1 MISSSLAALPPPL
14 LRYMKNQATPNIP
27 PSLTPPVNPN
37 VNEGFN
43 PATLEQA
50 RAAMPQTAN
59 KPNPATLPR
68 PTILPDRAPDMPVPA
83 IKAPQMPGPLSPE
96 MTETRRIGAP
106 LPLKQQSLPLAKLS
120 SLPQPL
126 PLEAPKDEAGQPW
139 TAARPGVPDQLDIP
153 ETRSKWWDTLKGI
166 GYGAMIG
173 ARNSGGNPW
182 GMLGGA
188 AAGGIG
194 TFKAP
199 SNADALQYEA
209 ITKPREQADAL
220 EQYQRDKIENELALG
235 RERASAETARGEN
248 YKVRAETEKQREAR
262 LAKEAAEKLTMD
274 RERLE
279 YDKGKPL
286 AIGTHGLYLP
296 TDGRIVEGTPRP
308 QAPQA
313 LRENVPAY
321 KDPVTGEIIPN
332 EYYIPYDERGQAR
345 DDRVSPAEERL
356 RTKEVTTEIA
366 RHNKLR
372 ADLIYKGDQLQR
384 MSKED
389 SKYAAAVDDYN
400 ALKQQFDDESERL
413 RSTYDDALED
423 HGTPGWPFFKPAPRP
438 DVKPRQPQP
447 AAPRRKPVANADA
460 EMLDA
465 VRKNP
470 QLYIEQMRRDRMTQ
484 AQIDTALKAA
494 GVK

>member
-1 MISSSLAALPPPL
+1 MNLTSALEPL
-14 LRYMKNQATPNIP
+14 LRFTRNRATPNL
-27 PSLTPPVNPN
+27 PSVLTPPFNPN
-37 VNEGFN
+37 AGSAL

-50 RAAMPQTAN
+50 RAAMPQVATP
-59 KPNPATLPR
+59 PNPATTPR
-68 PTILPDRAPDMPVPA
+68 PVALPSPAPDMPVPA
-83 IKAPQMPGPLSPE
+83 IKRPQTPLAADPNI
-96 MTETRRIGAP
+96 TETRRVGAP
-106 LPLKQQSLPLAKLS
+106 MPEKQQMLPLAKLS

-126 PLEAPKDEAGQPW
+126 PLEAPKDADGQPW

-199 SNADALQYEA
+199 SNSDLLRYEA
-209 ITKPREQADAL
+209 IEKPREQALAL

-262 LAKEAAEKLTMD
+262 LAREAAEKLKMD
-274 RERLE
+274 RERLD

-286 AIGTHGLYLP
+286 AIGPHGLYLP
-296 TDGRIVEGTPRP
+296 TDGRIVEGTPR
-308 QAPQA
+308 QQSPQA

-332 EYYIPYDERGQAR
+332 EYYIPYDERGQSRGA
-345 DDRVSPAEERL
+345 RVSPAEERL
-356 RTKEVTTEIA
+356 RTSAITSEISK
-366 RHNKLR
+366 HNKLR
-372 ADLIYKGDQLQR
+372 ADVIYLGNQIQR
-384 MSKED
+384 MKATD
-389 SKYAAAVDDYN
+389 AKYAETVDAYN
-400 ALKQQFDDESERL
+400 ATKQQFDDESERL
-413 RSTYDDALED
+413 RSTYGEALED
-423 HGTPGWPFFKPAPRP
+423 HGTPGWPFFKPT
-438 DVKPRQPQP
+438 PRQPQSS
-447 AAPRRKPVANADA
+447 APRRKAAPNPDA

-470 QLYIEQMRRDRMTQ
+470 QPYIDQMRRAGMTE
-484 AQIDTALKAA
+484 AQIEATLKAA
-494 GVK
+494 GVQ

>member
-1 MISSSLAALPPPL
+1 MTPSALASLDPL
-14 LRYMKNQATPNIP
+14 LRYAKNRAAPPIP
-27 PSLTPPVNPN
+27 AALTPPIR
-37 VNEGFN
+37 
-43 PATLEQA
+43 PATLDQA
-50 RAAMPQTAN
+50 RAATPQTVN

-83 IKAPQMPGPLSPE
+83 IKPPQIPAAQSPE
-96 MTETRRIGAP
+96 MTETRRVGAP
-106 LPLKQQSLPLAKLS
+106 VPHKQQALPLAQLS
-120 SLPQPL
+120 SLPEPPML
-126 PLEAPKDEAGQPW
+126 KAPEKLDGQPW
-139 TAARPGVPDQLDIP
+139 TAARPGSADQLEVP
-153 ETRSKWWDTLKGI
+153 QTRSKWWDVLRGV
-166 GYGAMIG
+166 GFGAMIG
-173 ARNSGGNPW
+173 AQRNPNNPW
-182 GMLGGA
+182 AMLGGA

-199 SNADALQYEA
+199 SNSDLLQYEA

-220 EQYQRDKIENELALG
+220 EMYQRDKMGNDIALG
-235 RERASAETARGEN
+235 REKTRTEIEDRATKKASDEIAR
-248 YKVRAETEKQREAR
+248 QREQR
-262 LAKEAAEKLTMD
+262 LADIERQKLELD

-279 YDKGKPL
+279 LEKNKPSS
-286 AIGTHGLYLP
+286 IGTGGLYLP
-296 TDGRIVEGTPRP
+296 EQDRVIPGTPRP
-308 QAPQA
+308 QSPQA

-321 KDPVTGEIIPN
+321 KDPATGEIIPN

-345 DDRVSPAEERL
+345 EDRVSPAEERL
-356 RTKEVTTEIA
+356 RTKEVTSEIA
-366 RHNKLR
+366 KHNKLR
-372 ADLIYKGDQLQR
+372 SDLNYKGGQLQR
-384 MSKED
+384 MKPTD
-389 SKYAAAVDDYN
+389 ANYAAAVDDYN